1 MIKVPEIVC
10 HECDKD
16 LTIKNRR
23 NTMQIMI
30 SEEAVKKAVQQEY
43 FNKREASN
51 YLGISMQTFKTWRE
65 KFKIPYQSIDGMIL
79 FARKDLETFM
89 NEHKR

>member
-1 MIKVPEIVC
+1 
-10 HECDKD
+10 
-16 LTIKNRR
+16 
-23 NTMQIMI
+23 
-30 SEEAVKKAVQQEY
+30 
-43 FNKREASN
+43 
-51 YLGISMQTFKTWRE
+51 MQTFKTWRE